1 MKKSRTLILVSL
13 SIFLIFILSIGA
25 FSFSAKNPQEKA
37 NELQFD
43 NIMKKVSSFFK
54 SNKDKLEINK
64 GDVIAEVNGIP
75 IYKNEFELRKGLA
88 LASGVQADN
97 IDDYILQKLIKEKV
111 QEYLASKYNIK
122 VSEGEINEYIEK
134 EKKEFNEYP
143 EAKKKLDEL
152 IAASGMTE
160 DEYWNTY
167 ERYNARRILLFNK
180 LYNFIV
186 EEGIKRG
193 ELKKAEQMTSDVQNE
208 YKIYF
213 DSVVDKYIKTAKIS
227 ISDKYKAM
235 FKGF

>member
-1 MKKSRTLILVSL
+1 M
-13 SIFLIFILSIGA
+13 IFILSIGA

-97 IDDYILQKLIKEKV
+97 IDDYVLQKLIKEKV
-111 QEYLASKYNIK
+111 QEYLASKYNIR
-122 VSEGEINEYIEK
+122 VSESEINEYIEK

-152 IAASGMTE
+152 INASGMTE

-186 EEGIKRG
+186 EEGMKKG
-193 ELKKAEQMTSDVQNE
+193 ELKKVEQMSSGTQNE
-208 YKIYF
+208 YKKYF
-213 DSVVDKYIKTAKIS
+213 DDVIDKYIKTAKIS
-227 ISDKYKAM
+227 ISDKYKAV

>member
-1 MKKSRTLILVSL
+1 MRRGKTLILISL
-13 SIFLIFILSIGA
+13 SVLLIFILAISA

-64 GDVIAEVNGIP
+64 GEIIAEVNGIP

-88 LASGVQADN
+88 VASGVQADN
-97 IDDYILQKLIKEKV
+97 IDDYILQKLIREKV

-122 VSEGEINEYIEK
+122 VSEGEINEYIDK

-152 IAASGMTE
+152 IAESGMTE

-167 ERYNARRILLFNK
+167 ERYNAKRILLFNK
-180 LYNFIV
+180 LYDFIIK
-186 EEGIKRG
+186 EGIKSG
-193 ELKKAEQMTSDVQNE
+193 ELKKAEQMTANLQNE
-208 YKIYF
+208 YKKYF
-213 DSVVDKYIKTAKIS
+213 DSMVDKNIKTAKIS
-227 ISDKYKAM
+227 ISSKYKAM